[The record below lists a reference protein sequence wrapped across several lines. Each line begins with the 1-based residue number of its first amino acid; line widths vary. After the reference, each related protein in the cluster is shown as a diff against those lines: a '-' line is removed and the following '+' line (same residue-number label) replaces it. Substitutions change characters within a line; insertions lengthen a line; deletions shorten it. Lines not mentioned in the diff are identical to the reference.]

1 MYAVVRTGSKQFRVS
16 KDDVII
22 VEKLDVESGG
32 DVELEE
38 VLVLDD
44 GKKTILG
51 TPLVEGVHVAATV
64 LDQTRGEK
72 VTIFK
77 KKRRKGYKRSKGHR
91 QQVTVLRVT
100 DIVNGAKKKATK
112 AKAMTDESKTVAQ
125 TSSVKT
131 ASEKK
136 KTTAKKTTA
145 KKTTAK
151 ETGTKVSAEG
161 KTTSKKASSPK
172 NSSKKPKE
180 SN

>member
-38 VLVLDD
+38 VLVFDD
-44 GKKTILG
+44 GKKIILG
-51 TPLVEGVHVAATV
+51 TPLVPGARVAAKV

-72 VTIFK
+72 VTVFK

-100 DIVNGAKKKATK
+100 DIVKGAKKKAKKEK
-112 AKAMTDESKTVAQ
+112 ATTDASKTVVQA
-125 TSSVKT
+125 SSVNT

-136 KTTAKKTTA
+136 KTTAKKT
-145 KKTTAK
+145 
-151 ETGTKVSAEG
+151 GTKVSAEA
-161 KTTSKKASSPK
+161 KTTPKKASSPK
-172 NSSKKPKE
+172 NSRKKPKE
-180 SN
+180 SS

>member
-1 MYAVVRTGSKQFRVS
+1 MYAVVRTGSKQFCVS

-32 DVELEE
+32 DVELKE
-38 VLVLDD
+38 VLMLDD

-51 TPLVEGVHVAATV
+51 TPLVEGAHVAATV

-72 VTIFK
+72 VTVFK

-100 DIVNGAKKKATK
+100 DIVNSAKKKATK
-112 AKAMTDESKTVAQ
+112 AKATTEESQTVSQ

-136 KTTAKKTTA
+136 KTTAKKTVAKVNAKRKTA
-145 KKTTAK
+145 
-151 ETGTKVSAEG
+151 
-161 KTTSKKASSPK
+161 SKKASSPK
-172 NSSKKPKE
+172 KTSKKPKE
-180 SN
+180 SD

>member
-32 DVELEE
+32 DVELAE

-44 GKKTILG
+44 GKKTVLG
-51 TPLVEGVHVAATV
+51 TPLVEGAHVAAKV

-72 VTIFK
+72 VTVFK

-100 DIVNGAKKKATK
+100 DIVNSAKKKTTK
-112 AKAMTDESKTVAQ
+112 AKATTDESKTVSQ

-136 KTTAKKTTA
+136 KPTAKKTT
-145 KKTTAK
+145 
-151 ETGTKVSAEG
+151 TKVSAER

-180 SN
+180 SD